1 MHISAV
7 LPALPAAGRLFL
19 APDWRYVSRR
29 MDDRPQHPAQFSTP
43 QLTVSER
50 APVSGAGD
58 ALETQADHVVV
69 EAMAAGDERATGV
82 LYDRHAPVMYGL
94 AVRLVTEPADAEEV
108 VLEAFAQ
115 AWRDASRYMPD
126 RGSVQGWLTM
136 IVRSR
141 ALDAVRARTRR
152 ARTVDSAAV
161 DVHDAPVAM
170 SAGSPAPDQFVE
182 DAERSTALG
191 AALRTLPDPQRYAIE
206 LAFFEGLTHQEVA
219 ERLREPL
226 GTIKTRI
233 RLGMLKLREM
243 LFVLAPEQST

>member
-1 MHISAV
+1 
-7 LPALPAAGRLFL
+7 
-19 APDWRYVSRR
+19 
-29 MDDRPQHPAQFSTP
+29 MDDRAEHPTHFPTP
-43 QLTVSER
+43 EDSALR
-50 APVSGAGD
+50 GAPVSEAGA
-58 ALETQADHVVV
+58 ALHRHDDQAVV
-69 EAMAAGDERATGV
+69 EAMAAGDERAAGV

-94 AVRLVTEPADAEEV
+94 ALRLVTEPADAEEV

-115 AWRDASRYMPD
+115 AWRDASRYMPG

-141 ALDAVRARTRR
+141 ALDVVRARIRR
-152 ARTVDSAAV
+152 ARTVDSAAAEG
-161 DVHDAPVAM
+161 HDAPVAM
-170 SAGSPAPDQFVE
+170 SAGSPAPDQSVE
-182 DAERSTALG
+182 DTERSTALG
-191 AALRTLPDPQRYAIE
+191 AALRTLPEPQRHAIE

-243 LFVLAPEQST
+243 LYVLAPEQSI